1 MPVSIEGYLNLAVLA
16 VFIFAIC
23 LAALED
29 VRLFKIPNW
38 ASATIAAAFVPYA
51 LLNLSPG
58 SIGLHVIIAAV
69 IFLITAT
76 AWKLRFIGGGDV
88 KLLTAVGL
96 WLGPDLALPFM
107 IVMTGASVVIALGL
121 MLVRYWSWVLHAAT
135 APRPVLRLLAI
146 AETGKCP
153 YALPIAIAALL
164 TIPYRAL

>member
-1 MPVSIEGYLNLAVLA
+1 
-16 VFIFAIC
+16 
-23 LAALED
+23 
-29 VRLFKIPNW
+29 
-38 ASATIAAAFVPYA
+38 
-51 LLNLSPG
+51 
-58 SIGLHVIIAAV
+58 VIIAAV

-107 IVMTGASVVIALGL
+107 IVMTGASVVIALAL
-121 MLVRYWSWVLHAAT
+121 MLVRYWSWVVHAAT